1 MCGIWAVIPR
11 GKTGLYTADVAIAR
25 QMMLDTVQRGE
36 HSTGIFATHYKEPR
50 SMPTGVKVV
59 GGPHNI
65 YGNKPLWTELS
76 EWMGLN
82 AGCIIGHGRLATR
95 GKVSAKNAHPFQHE
109 HITMVHNGTLTSGFS
124 LAKKGEVDLEVDS
137 HALAVMMA
145 EKGMLEALASIKG
158 AYAIIA
164 HDAKEG
170 CLWIARN
177 SERPLF
183 VYTNNDRHLIMSEEE
198 YLQALVDRNV
208 GLSKHGADVLQFSS
222 ECLVKID
229 LFDPKEY
236 QLAGDISELRKQKE
250 KVQREIDRKSREEA
264 DKKYQQTL
272 KKQNRF
278 RHPANDY
285 TAANPSG
292 QVMMYPKV
300 KKKSS
305 DPEFVEFTVMNFRK
319 WKSLYLYECQMT
331 GGALVHFQTDS
342 IKDGYIGRVG
352 SAPVHTVHE
361 KGMFTN
367 YFVKHRSIS
376 WSDETVVE
384 ADAPDAGKEEAP
396 PLVGGSFLTYN
407 GKRIGTAAWRERI
420 EGKEGCFMCDGDFTL
435 LDYKTTVLTDDD
447 KLLCQKCAKELHVY
461 EKPWPHNHQPEILH

>member
-11 GKTGLYTADVAIAR
+11 GKTGLYSSDVALAK

-36 HSTGIFATHYKEPR
+36 NSTGIFATHYKEPR
-50 SMPTGVKVV
+50 QMPTGVKVV

-65 YGNKPLWTELS
+65 YDNGPLWKEFS

-82 AGCIIGHGRLATR
+82 AGCIIGHGRLATKGR
-95 GKVSAKNAHPFQHE
+95 ISAKNAHPFQHE
-109 HITMVHNGTLTSGFS
+109 HITMVHNGTLTSGYS
-124 LAKKGEVDLEVDS
+124 LAKKGEVDIEVDS
-137 HALAVMMA
+137 HSLAVIMA
-145 EKGMLEALASIKG
+145 EKGILEALGSIKG

-183 VYTNNDRHLIMSEEE
+183 VYSNNDRHLIMSEEE
-198 YLQALVDRNV
+198 YLTALVERNN
-208 GLSKHGADVLQFSS
+208 LTKHGETVLQFSQ
-222 ECLVKID
+222 ECLIKID

-236 QLAGDISELRKQKE
+236 TLAGDISVLRKQKE
-250 KVQREIDRKSREEA
+250 KVQREIDRKAREESEA
-264 DKKYQQTL
+264 KYNQTV
-272 KKQNRF
+272 KSR
-278 RHPANDY
+278 Y
-285 TAANPSG
+285 ANPSG
-292 QVMMYPKV
+292 HVMMYPKV
-300 KKKSS
+300 EKKKS
-305 DPEFVEFTVMNFRK
+305 DPKIVEFMVMNVRK
-319 WKSLYLYECQMT
+319 YKALYLYECQMD
-331 GGALVHFQTDS
+331 GDSLVHFQTDD
-342 IKDGYIGRVG
+342 IKNGYIGRRG
-352 SAPVHTVHE
+352 YAPVHSVHE
-361 KGMFTN
+361 KGMYTN
-367 YFVKHRSIS
+367 YFVKHRSIT
-376 WSDETVVE
+376 WADEVSTPE
-384 ADAPDAGKEEAP
+384 AGKEEAP

-461 EKPWPHNHQPEILH
+461 TKPWPHNHQPEILH